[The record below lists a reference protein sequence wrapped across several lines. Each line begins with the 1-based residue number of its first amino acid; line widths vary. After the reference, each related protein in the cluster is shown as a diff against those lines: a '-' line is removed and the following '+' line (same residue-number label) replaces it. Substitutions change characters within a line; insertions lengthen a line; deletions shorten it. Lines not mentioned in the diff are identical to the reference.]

1 MNIHKIVQYLKHLKS
16 FQKKVHN
23 SKVKWANDNNSQIT
37 ENQVQLVNIIK
48 KMLNL
53 LRNQGKET
61 EATMNYNTLLHLLDW
76 QRVQK

>member
-37 ENQVQLVNIIK
+37 ENQVQLVSIIK

-61 EATMNYNTLLHLLDW
+61 EATMNYTLLHLLDW

>member
-61 EATMNYNTLLHLLDW
+61 EATMNYTLLHLLDW

>member
-16 FQKKVHN
+16 FQKEVHN
-23 SKVKWANDNNSQIT
+23 SKVKWANDKNSQIT

-53 LRNQGKET
+53 LRNQGRET
-61 EATMNYNTLLHLLDW
+61 EATMN
-76 QRVQK
+76 